1 MAPGTLEAWGA
12 GRGQFWRLRAGSSQ
26 DSPKERGKGKTLRGR
41 RPVRAEPS
49 RGPAVLTGCAW
60 AGEALLSC
68 KEGWGTR
75 GSIWGRGP
83 WRRTLSGTGRE
94 SGRRDNMARPGLDW
108 SCAPCLQLPTS
119 LPPAGASTA
128 RTQVSRR
135 HLWRVG
141 APSQVLSPL
150 WCTGAVPTWGLV
162 SGWWSFKAL
171 RETRASFS
179 AT

>member
-75 GSIWGRGP
+75 GSISGAGPLEEDAIRHRQGVREKGQHGPAWPGLELCTVPPAPHLPAPSRGQHSQDP
-83 WRRTLSGTGRE
+83 GEQKTPVE
-94 SGRRDNMARPGLDW
+94 SG
-108 SCAPCLQLPTS
+108 
-119 LPPAGASTA
+119 GA
-128 RTQVSRR
+128 Q
-135 HLWRVG
+135 
-141 APSQVLSPL
+141 P
-150 WCTGAVPTWGLV
+150 GAVTTLV
-162 SGWWSFKAL
+162 HRSSPNLGTCLWLVEF
-171 RETRASFS
+171 
-179 AT
+179 